1 MIRKAEDKD
10 VGAIVA
16 FLRRHS
22 ETSMFLL
29 GNLEAH
35 GLNNTEHAN
44 GTAYFLR
51 ETGEGITGVFG
62 ATNGGYL
69 MCQLP
74 GIGATEA
81 QTYAHLLQGYTL
93 RGMTGDVAQV
103 DAILAALPV
112 PGDAWH
118 VNRAE
123 PLYARDLAGIKSK
136 ATLIRPAEDHR
147 ALLTEWFGQY
157 AADAGLSDGCN
168 LALNAANAGIAIAS
182 GRVRLLLDGG
192 VPVAMTGINVRAGV
206 TVQVGGVFV
215 ARDRRGEGLAGQI
228 VAAHLQELRGEGVAR
243 AILFTASAQAARA
256 YEKIGF
262 NQIGSYRLALLKEPL
277 TLGVPR

>member
-10 VGAIVA
+10 TGAITA
-16 FLRRHS
+16 FLERHS

-35 GLNNTEHAN
+35 GLNSTEHAN
-44 GTAYFLR
+44 GTSYVLR

-81 QTYAHLLQGYTL
+81 QIYAHLLQGYTL
-93 RGMTGDVAQV
+93 RGMTGDVGQV
-103 DAILAALPV
+103 DVILEALPV
-112 PGDAWH
+112 PRDAWH

-123 PLYARDLAGIKSK
+123 PLYARDLAGIES
-136 ATLIRPAEDHR
+136 TVRLIPPTEAHR
-147 ALLTEWFGQY
+147 RLLTEWFGQY
-157 AADAGLSDGCN
+157 AADAGLNDGN
-168 LALNAANAGIAIAS
+168 DAALNAANAGIAIAS
-182 GRVRLLLDGG
+182 GRGRLLLDGG
-192 VPVAMTGINVRAGV
+192 VPVAMTGINARAGS

-215 ARDRRGEGLAGQI
+215 ARDRRGEGLAGQV
-228 VAAHLQELRGEGVAR
+228 VAAHLRELRDEGVLR

-262 NQIGSYRLALLKEPL
+262 TQIGSYRLALLKEPL
-277 TLGVPR
+277 TLGAPR